1 MYRILQYKYR
11 YINII
16 LYTEIQKVILCFYI
30 NKQIFSIIVFIL
42 DHLIVCWC
50 LINEFKFVSLIG
62 APFFGTDVMPDVS
75 HVVMGQ
81 NTSILCNVTSI
92 PASNLSWSYDS
103 AISGAETQRTE
114 TNGDY
119 ISVIGILEIFN
130 AQYAMHE
137 KTVTCK
143 GEAMNRY
150 SISQSTTLHVK
161 GEFQCI
167 MDQVFRIGSFLT
179 I

>member
-1 MYRILQYKYR
+1 
-11 YINII
+11 
-16 LYTEIQKVILCFYI
+16 
-30 NKQIFSIIVFIL
+30 
-42 DHLIVCWC
+42 
-50 LINEFKFVSLIG
+50 
-62 APFFGTDVMPDVS
+62 MPDVS

-130 AQYAMHE
+130 AQYAIHGE
-137 KTVTCK
+137 TITCNAEPVD
-143 GEAMNRY
+143 GD
-150 SISQSTTLHVK
+150 SISQSTILRVN

-167 MDQVFRIGSFLT
+167 MDQVFRIGSF
-179 I
+179 